1 MNNQFIVQR
10 LGPEMDVLGRRE
22 EKSSCE
28 ILMVHACTNSSVSL
42 VCCVADCSIV
52 SVVPFCV

>member
-28 ILMVHACTNSSVSL
+28 ILMVHACTNSSL

-52 SVVPFCV
+52 SVVPFCF